1 MPGLGKGGTRKEAP
15 LVASPYASDGDLY
28 LTDAED
34 DKQRS
39 HRREAA
45 NRSMVVKTRVS
56 LLFMISVAIV
66 GTSVVTWHLS
76 LTTTSDAFDDMSDVL
91 RHEVITSSAAK
102 VKDFIDSLTMGYASV
117 FKCLDSLNDFS
128 RASMS
133 TGVMTCMWSTMTA
146 AANARGTHVITHESL
161 MSSYRRYGPEARML
175 NVSMVATVPAPP
187 EDKESL
193 MYIYVPDEVTG
204 RPITDGKM
212 VKACERGHCP
222 AYIDPKVYIP
232 PLPPLMTE
240 FYSWRAAQTLA
251 NHEAVLGVSIGVAGS
266 WLPVVYMVGAFRDHV
281 SNDLVAIL
289 AVIYQATTIR
299 EHLESLRVV
308 SEMGG
313 VMFVTTGSA
322 LNILSATRGE
332 LIILPTPEVP
342 YASFLKA
349 TDSNDPIVSR
359 ASRHMNDT
367 YGSQLFV
374 HFQESRIEIPGH
386 GHYYVNSQP
395 ITHHGLTLLAFL
407 AVPTDVFR
415 GHIDDARRTSVR
427 VTTFVVLG
435 MFVGGVIGILASTT
449 QLTNTFSIV
458 ANQNEMLRL
467 KLRRKDREGDD
478 GSWSNVD
485 MGTASEKLHAMIRT
499 LQAGRALTQ
508 QQVTQMQE
516 LINVDDMHKPQFLRT
531 LQDHGNTEAIV
542 DKETGSWLFSL
553 INVGASSRS
562 MFATKFRKQ
571 GQRHRVSRDG
581 SESTSSTTDTR
592 DMSTHQAVMGSKAS
606 EDEDDVSEHIID
618 VEALLAV
625 GNQARGAPR
634 VPEDLE
640 AGESADVGGGGRG
653 LGGGGGGSGG
663 PVYFST
669 LLSSMVTLQD
679 MSLEEEPV
687 GAPAPDLAAGG
698 ALAQQLAK
706 LGSWEL
712 DALKLADVSS
722 GRPILFVG
730 YTALHTC
737 RLMHEFALPK
747 DKLVRFL
754 LALEQGMPP
763 HAMYH
768 SAAHIADVAGS
779 LYHLLRESGVS
790 QHLRRID
797 ELAAMCAALMHDYK
811 HPGVNNDYIQRTGGE
826 LSYRY
831 NDVSI
836 LENYHL
842 SEAFNLLRD
851 DKCHFLK
858 HLGTTEFA
866 DIRHSI
872 IEMVLATD
880 LKRHF
885 ALLDAFKSRLLNL
898 QDKPWDKDSETDRLL
913 LLRMA
918 IKIAD
923 LGHACKPLAMH
934 KVWTGLIV
942 EEFYVQG
949 DLERSAQMPISP
961 FMDRNNNNVP
971 KAQHGF
977 IHFLVFPLVE
987 AWVKAFPKS
996 APLLANLIENFEF
1009 WKNEQM
1015 NEITRS
1021 PRSR

>member
-1 MPGLGKGGTRKEAP
+1 M
-15 LVASPYASDGDLY
+15 
-28 LTDAED
+28 
-34 DKQRS
+34 
-39 HRREAA
+39 
-45 NRSMVVKTRVS
+45 
-56 LLFMISVAIV
+56 
-66 GTSVVTWHLS
+66 LS
-76 LTTTSDAFDDMSDVL
+76 TP
-91 RHEVITSSAAK
+91 
-102 VKDFIDSLTMGYASV
+102 V
-117 FKCLDSLNDFS
+117 FKCLETIPHFDALSLH
-128 RASMS
+128 
-133 TGVMTCMWSTMTA
+133 STMLTCLWGAVTA
-146 AANARGTHVITHESL
+146 ASECRAAFVITADNR
-161 MSSYRRYGPEARML
+161 MASYRRWGLSAQYL
-175 NVSMVATVPAPP
+175 NTTTVVSFTP
-187 EDKESL
+187 EDDPLSTL
-193 MYIYVPDEVTG
+193 HAYVPDPVTG
-204 RPITDGKM
+204 QPMYNGRWTKVCTIGLN
-212 VKACERGHCP
+212 CP
-222 AYIDPKVYIP
+222 AVPDPAQYAAFIQVPQLFPAWVVGQYLPHGEPALTMSLGMGGLDQPVLNLGRALRSPSSGDIMGVLSIVY
-232 PLPPLMTE
+232 
-240 FYSWRAAQTLA
+240 Q
-251 NHEAVLGVSIGVAGS
+251 GS
-266 WLPVVYMVGAFRDHV
+266 TVK
-281 SNDLVAIL
+281 
-289 AVIYQATTIR
+289 Q
-299 EHLESLRVV
+299 HLESILVV
-308 SEMGG
+308 SELGG
-313 VMFVTTGSA
+313 IMFITASTQLRIFSSTHGSILVPPTPTMPGGDLLPATQSDHAIVRETARRMNNTYRDDLFVRPIELVAHISGHGRYFLSSQPVTHLGLRLIIFLTVPVSA
-322 LNILSATRGE
+322 FRGDIDAARDKSIRVTALAAVGVFVAGMIGIILSTM
-332 LIILPTPEVP
+332 IMSK
-342 YASFLKA
+342 SFRQITKQ
-349 TDSNDPIVSR
+349 ND
-359 ASRHMNDT
+359 
-367 YGSQLFV
+367 
-374 HFQESRIEIPGH
+374 
-386 GHYYVNSQP
+386 
-395 ITHHGLTLLAFL
+395 
-407 AVPTDVFR
+407 
-415 GHIDDARRTSVR
+415 
-427 VTTFVVLG
+427 
-435 MFVGGVIGILASTT
+435 
-449 QLTNTFSIV
+449 
-458 ANQNEMLRL
+458 MLRL
-467 KLRRKDREGDD
+467 KLQMTGQGDD
-478 GSWSNVD
+478 LGWSMVD